1 MKNKGSL
8 KDPSSAFKI
17 SAIILISLLVF
28 GADISGEK
36 AALNMNAPIFAGEKE
51 GNLFVKSDFSA
62 INISEM
68 IVSQENTLYASSP
81 LHIPGSIQVLG
92 VKIEEELACRNDI
105 ISYKVEE
112 GETINSIAL
121 KFGISSET
129 IISANNIKGNSVK
142 KGQDLVILP
151 VSGVFHIAKS
161 GDSVSGIAKTYQA
174 EKKEILSCNE
184 MEDEKIFAGDILIVP
199 GGKMPKPVVSSSV
212 QPLPSSSSTG
222 VSWIIP
228 PVSGVV
234 SQGLHWHNAVDI
246 ANACGTYV
254 YAAAAGTV
262 QQTGYHNIAGYYV
275 RILHSNG
282 VVTFYGHLSRIR
294 VSPGQRVSQG
304 SLIGN
309 IGNTGYTIGATGCHL
324 HFEVR
329 GAANPLA
336 SYRVGHR
343 F

>member
-1 MKNKGSL
+1 MKNKGSCN
-8 KDPSSAFKI
+8 DPSSAFKI
-17 SAIILISLLVF
+17 SAVILISLLVF

-36 AALNMNAPIFAGEKE
+36 TALNVGVPMFTSEKE
-51 GNLFVKSDFSA
+51 ENLFLKSDFSV

-92 VKIEEELACRNDI
+92 VKIEEPACRGDI

-129 IISANNIKGNSVK
+129 VISANNIKGNSVK

-199 GGKMPKPVVSSSV
+199 GGKMPKPVASSSV
-212 QPLPSSSSTG
+212 QSLPSSSPTG

-228 PVSGVV
+228 PASGVV

-246 ANACGTYV
+246 ANVCGAYV

-262 QQTGYHNIAGYYV
+262 QQTGYHNIAGNYV